1 MMNSIETFVVIGFV
15 WMATF
20 FASHRAYPAK
30 DT

>member
-1 MMNSIETFVVIGFV
+1 MMNSIETFAVIGLV

-20 FASHRAYPAK
+20 FTAHRAYPAK